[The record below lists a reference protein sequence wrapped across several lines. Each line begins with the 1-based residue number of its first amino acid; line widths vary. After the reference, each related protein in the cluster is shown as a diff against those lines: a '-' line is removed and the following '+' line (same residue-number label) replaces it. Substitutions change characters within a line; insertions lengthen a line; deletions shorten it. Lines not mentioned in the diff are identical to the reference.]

1 MESIYISLP
10 CVGRVHDEHVRW
22 AGEPAEGLPRP
33 LLLRLQHQAHRRQGG
48 RGSPRNPETP
58 LSSFFLDRSTYHP
71 QKSLTKLRLIQW
83 KSVLKCFR

>member
-58 LSSFFLDRSTYHP
+58 LSFFFGIEV
-71 QKSLTKLRLIQW
+71 LIIP
-83 KSVLKCFR
+83 KNPLPNLG

>member
-58 LSSFFLDRSTYHP
+58 LSSFFWIEV
-71 QKSLTKLRLIQW
+71 LIIP
-83 KSVLKCFR
+83 KNTLPNLG